1 MKSTIPLLWIG
12 VLGNLGKLKEIVQN
26 RTISLYLWYAHIIKH
41 ETSNGKIFRQFF
53 LPDFFRFLELL
64 TDRREG
70 GIRPFFR
77 LFMTGFDGKDSCL
90 Q

>member
-1 MKSTIPLLWIG
+1 MKSTIPLLWIC

-53 LPDFFRFLELL
+53 LPDFFRFFGAF
-64 TDRREG
+64 DRQERG
-70 GIRPFFR
+70 RDQAVF
-77 LFMTGFDGKDSCL
+77 
-90 Q
+90 